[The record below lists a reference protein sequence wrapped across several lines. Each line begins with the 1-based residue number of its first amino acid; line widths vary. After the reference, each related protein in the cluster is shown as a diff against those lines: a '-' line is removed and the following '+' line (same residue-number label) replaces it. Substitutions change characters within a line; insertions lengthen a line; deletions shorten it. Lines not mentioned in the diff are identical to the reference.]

1 MKIKSINNLRWHYKT
16 IVRQK
21 KGYEYD
27 SNFVGTYHKD
37 GTKTINGFF
46 ELFHGDKPNIARF
59 LPSVLKIAEDGQAIY
74 EFLQNAVDCNS
85 THFFIF
91 YNEDYFIAINNGV
104 PFSLKDVLSILN
116 IANTTKEQDCNKIGR
131 FGIGFKLVHR
141 LVGKNDGIKELTED
155 YKGPIIFSWSKIDD
169 LKQLL
174 SFSKPFA
181 NYVENPTAFD
191 NDSLPWLFKILVTNF
206 PCEPREKVKD
216 IGYNTKVLFPEEELQ
231 EATQFL
237 KSNFLSH
244 KEHLN
249 FDVLTQGSIF
259 FLKLGEGKKQHLDK
273 DYQDLTSGVQYS
285 MNFLKRL
292 QKVFINDDSLGKF
305 PLKILNFEIEKG
317 TEVFKRINPE
327 YKDCNIKISFGY
339 TEYLK
344 AEKLR
349 GSPNLYKYFP
359 MGDEANG
366 FSFIIHCDSFDNEA
380 NRRKLH
386 ESDINKN
393 LLPHISKLLIE
404 KINEFKATNEKEFLS
419 IYSNILVSKIPANQN
434 NKWLDEFFFSRL
446 LDYIKVNIPTTQ
458 GMIAESENVK
468 IKNFDLDVNL
478 ADLGLGEIK
487 WFYWSSDKDSFLLT
501 EAESSEKLGIEKWSI
516 RDVFVNADLEC
527 LNEWIKL
534 LSEKSYKAFLK
545 ELDYHHFTKEAVA
558 RLNEVKLFKFTDGEF
573 YSIQEAGE
581 NNNLVFQSVKVAGIK
596 TELSSLNFSI
606 SELDISKFSFTEKI
620 IANLKSDEELYEEI
634 SERTSIENELTAIQK
649 LNLFKNFISPET
661 KFTGVA
667 DETLKQLK
675 LFCDSQGNIHS
686 LKELLP
692 SNLNT
697 PNWLLPFKIH
707 SDEYADVLKKY
718 LLQEKE
724 IYKSLILPNWET
736 LIENIQEPKPFYEK
750 VVFYFNLEE
759 NNTPLSKQSFV
770 FTKDCFKKSNEVF
783 YNSRFPQNLSYSYF
797 QTAVEKFLEME
808 TPSKSIFSFLKDI
821 PFKLDN
827 SDLLD
832 YEIIV
837 DVIFDIEEIK
847 SLIAFAISNNESFF
861 EKFFIEKSGNQY
873 VISEKGNDVFQYH
886 TGDTNKELIKFLSDD
901 YSETFKLLP
910 KEFSEYKEQVGILS
924 EHHLHN
930 TILDFVDIDENIGEL
945 IDLIKYNDPK
955 RKLLTQLSEISFE
968 VGESYTIES
977 LQFKILDL
985 ACKELT
991 QRNQQELFR
1000 GKVLLEVENDS
1011 LKLSDIPSSNDE
1023 ISFENGSFKLSLAQ
1037 ILPDTFQN
1045 SDFLNDVIK
1054 CFVDLGIPETTLKTL
1069 FGISKEPDYKNI
1081 LSLIGK
1087 DIDNSQQLAF
1097 LLLFHKNI
1105 ENLNFAEYNI
1115 ETLDGKY
1122 SLEYTYYT
1130 KPNSF
1135 LDANATLSDK
1145 YKGISKFFEL
1155 PVDIDKTKETIIV
1168 AEPFFTE
1175 DKFACEY
1182 LKAEL
1187 NDDQRIDLIK
1197 FIFDKWQRNK
1207 KTVIKNIDWEKINDI
1222 ETKNLLGFNPNL
1234 SVYPN
1239 EFSLKEEQLPEYLTD
1254 WISKTE
1260 DATKFLSDLKV
1271 QTESS
1276 LTVSLRKYFKSNGEF
1291 QISRIA
1297 REGIEEL
1304 LFNTFNWLKDN
1315 DIKLHNFET
1324 YKVFE
1329 DVVNVINNKR
1339 KETKQGDL
1347 ILQSEFDFEKLQDE
1361 AEELEEEYYTS
1372 WKESLDDK
1380 YSIFLFNGELPKIIK
1395 LDEIDDYIFR
1405 EYYSEDITIS
1415 EENVI
1420 YINREK
1426 DIQKLLYGLVTQD
1439 KISSEELL
1447 QLYQTKNEIIGDN
1460 EVEELKTKVQQLE
1473 GIIANLT
1480 RVSGTDTVNI
1490 TTRIDEYTNE
1500 IKERSERYLF
1510 QYLTRQ
1516 FPNLNVVWLNADDDE
1531 NFIESWENHDFEIHD
1546 NGGNIINFIDCKGT
1560 PKSKRTF
1567 YLTQN
1572 EWEFFLANTD
1582 NYQIYRIFNVGG
1594 NENVFVIDNL
1604 MEWIINGKV
1613 VPYLEATETIKGGRV
1628 FLTIK

>member
-1 MKIKSINNLRWHYKT
+1 MKIKSINNLRGHYKT

-104 PFSLKDVLSILN
+104 PFSHKDVLSILN

-366 FSFIIHCDSFDNEA
+366 FSFIIHCDSFDNET

-404 KINEFKATNEKEFLS
+404 KINEYKATNEKEFLS

-446 LDYIKVNIPTTQ
+446 LDYIKANIPTTQ
-458 GMIAESENVK
+458 GIIAESENVK

-487 WFYWSSDKDSFLLT
+487 WFYWSSNKDSFLLS
-501 EAESSEKLGIEKWSI
+501 EAESSEKLGIEKWTI

-581 NNNLVFQSVKVAGIK
+581 NNNLVFLSVKVAGIK

-620 IANLKSDEELYEEI
+620 IANLKSDEELFEEI

-667 DETLKQLK
+667 VETLKQLK

-692 SNLNT
+692 SSLNT

-718 LLQEKE
+718 LLQEKD
-724 IYKSLILPNWET
+724 IYKCLILPNWET

-797 QTAVEKFLEME
+797 QAAVEKFLKME
-808 TPSKSIFSFLKDI
+808 TPSKSIFSFLKDV

-847 SLIAFAISNNESFF
+847 SLIAFAITNNESFF
-861 EKFFIEKSGNQY
+861 EKFFIEKSGNEY

-886 TGDTNKELIKFLSDD
+886 TGDTNKELIKFLSDN

-910 KEFSEYKEQVGILS
+910 KEFSKYKEQVGILS

-968 VGESYTIES
+968 VGKSYTIES

-1011 LKLSDIPSSNDE
+1011 FKLSDIPSSNDE
-1023 ISFENGSFKLSLAQ
+1023 ISFENGLYKLSLAQ
-1037 ILPDTFQN
+1037 ILPETFQN

-1145 YKGISKFFEL
+1145 YKGISKFYEL

-1187 NDDQRIDLIK
+1187 SDDQRIDLIK

-1234 SVYPN
+1234 SVYPD

-1260 DATKFLSDLKV
+1260 EATKFLSDLKV

-1329 DVVNVINNKR
+1329 EVVNVINNKR

-1361 AEELEEEYYTS
+1361 ADELEEEYYTS

-1395 LDEIDDYIFR
+1395 LDEIDDCIFR

-1415 EENVI
+1415 EDNVI

-1516 FPNLNVVWLNADDDE
+1516 FPNLKVVWLNADDDE

-1546 NGGNIINFIDCKGT
+1546 NGGNIINYIDCKGT

-1582 NYQIYRIFNVGG
+1582 NYQIYRIFNVEG